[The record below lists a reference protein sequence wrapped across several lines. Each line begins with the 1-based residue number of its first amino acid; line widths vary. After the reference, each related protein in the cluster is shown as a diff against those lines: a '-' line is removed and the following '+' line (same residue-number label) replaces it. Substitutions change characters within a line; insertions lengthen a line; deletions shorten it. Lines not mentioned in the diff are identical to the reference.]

1 MTTPR
6 CLCECSLLH
15 RCEIWTGRA
24 STSLCCRRRRR
35 TAPTRSSTMA
45 TRSWRQAELY
55 RCAFV
60 ELSLELSWVENN
72 PGDKIENHAKE
83 SFFEIGF
90 CCWNLPMCLS
100 QRQLEGHAFSFL
112 PTTNWTYIQNK
123 SAECRV
129 SFHHFVKFLPRFH
142 KRWWKQFEKTFSGE
156 NTRRPNLS
164 DRKMSETRLDLKVM
178 YLVRV
183 LK

>member
-1 MTTPR
+1 MTIAQ
-6 CLCECSLLH
+6 CLCKSLTVIITILETMWNCNCVTKIRTIKTWQRQGVFVNLGQLLH
-15 RCEIWTGRA
+15 RCGIWTGRA
-24 STSLCCRRRRR
+24 STSLCCRRKRR

-55 RCAFV
+55 RCAFL

-72 PGDKIENHAKE
+72 PGESWIENHAKD

-123 SAECRV
+123 SAGCP
-129 SFHHFVKFLPRFH
+129 FTIL
-142 KRWWKQFEKTFSGE
+142 
-156 NTRRPNLS
+156 
-164 DRKMSETRLDLKVM
+164 
-178 YLVRV
+178 
-183 LK
+183 